1 MERKNELLVIG
12 IGELGLLRLNKIIEL
27 NYNYCNY
34 VSVDYLEENLE
45 KSLSKEKILMK
56 RDEFSSFNS
65 EAQRKVKKLL
75 INNREVVITFDLGD
89 EISNQL
95 ACGILEISR
104 KTANSK
110 TAIISYPFK
119 YSNKKILNVAKK
131 YEPIIIDKVD
141 IPILVYGDN
150 CIEYKHINKE
160 SDMKDIDDQIVKK
173 FIKAYILFRET
184 TMKIREKTLV
194 DISWIVESDIRRKVT
209 IKILTNYTYYEQ
221 YIPKDLTEAFIDFIS
236 SYLVEETEEFFFNS
250 EILLYILD
258 GYTFYH
264 DRFEGSTSD
273 IRKFLYELAEEFLE
287 CLDK

>member
-12 IGELGLLRLNKIIEL
+12 IGELGLLRLNRIIEL
-27 NYNYCNY
+27 DYNYCNY
-34 VSVDYLEENLE
+34 AAVDYLEENLI
-45 KSLSKEKILMK
+45 KSLSKEKILIK
-56 RDEFSSFNS
+56 TGEVSSLNS
-65 EAQRKVKKLL
+65 ETQKKIEKLL
-75 INNREVVITFDLGD
+75 IRNREIIIIFDLGD

-150 CIEYKHINKE
+150 CIEHKHINKE

-173 FIKAYILFRET
+173 FIKAYTLFRET

-221 YIPKDLTEAFIDFIS
+221 YIPKDLTESFIGFIS
-236 SYLVEETEEFFFNS
+236 SYILGELKEEKCDAEV
-250 EILLYILD
+250 LAYILD
-258 GYTFYH
+258 GYGFYH
-264 DRFEGSTSD
+264 NRFEGSTSD
-273 IRKFLYELAEEFLE
+273 IRKFLYNLANEFLE

>member
-1 MERKNELLVIG
+1 MGRKNEILVLG
-12 IGELGLLRLNKIIEL
+12 IGELGIFRLNRIIEL

-34 VSVDYLEENLE
+34 AAIDYVEDNLV
-45 KSLSKEKILMK
+45 KSLSEEKILIK
-56 RDEFSSFNS
+56 EEELNGFNDEN
-65 EAQRKVKKLL
+65 QRKVKELL
-75 INNREVVITFDLGD
+75 INYREIIILFDLGD

-104 KTANSK
+104 KTANIK

-119 YSNKKILNVAKK
+119 YTNKENLKVAKK

-150 CIEYKHINKE
+150 CIERKRINKE

-173 FIKAYILFRET
+173 FIKAYTFFKES
-184 TMKIREKTLV
+184 TMKKREKALV
-194 DISWIVESDIRRKVT
+194 YISWIVESDIRRKVT

-221 YIPKDLTEAFIDFIS
+221 YIPEDLTEAFIDFIS
-236 SYLVEETEEFFFNS
+236 SYLVEETEEFVLNS
-250 EILLYILD
+250 EIFLYILD
-258 GYTFYH
+258 GYGFYH

-273 IRKFLYELAEEFLE
+273 IRKFLYKLANELRE

>member
-12 IGELGLLRLNKIIEL
+12 IGELGLLRLNRIIEL
-27 NYNYCNY
+27 DYNYCNY
-34 VSVDYLEENLE
+34 VAVDYLEENLI
-45 KSLSKEKILMK
+45 KSLSKEKILIK
-56 RDEFSSFNS
+56 TGEVSSLNS
-65 EAQRKVKKLL
+65 ETQKKIEKLL
-75 INNREVVITFDLGD
+75 IRNREIIIIFDLGD

-150 CIEYKHINKE
+150 CIEHKHINKE

-173 FIKAYILFRET
+173 FIKAYTLFRET

-194 DISWIVESDIRRKVT
+194 DISWIVKSDIRRKVT

-221 YIPKDLTEAFIDFIS
+221 YIPKDLTESFIGFIS
-236 SYLVEETEEFFFNS
+236 SYILGKLKEENCDAEV
-250 EILLYILD
+250 LAYILD
-258 GYTFYH
+258 GYGFYH
-264 DRFEGSTSD
+264 NRFEGSSD
-273 IRKFLYELAEEFLE
+273 ICKFLYQLADEFLE